1 MLRRCFREEKLLAH
15 CPATLIILQNSYKPS
30 EITLQIGNI
39 RLDEKLLALCGTNCG
54 LCSYYTKER
63 TPHCPGCNTQKGQ
76 PFWGSCKLY
85 ACAREH
91 EVEHCGL
98 CSEFPC
104 DLFIDQ
110 YDPEHGQ
117 RSAFTRAGL
126 LAYRRKAGTEKYIE
140 ITKKL
145 RDEEAET

>member
-1 MLRRCFREEKLLAH
+1 M
-15 CPATLIILQNSYKPS
+15 LQNSYKLK
-30 EITLQIGNI
+30 EITLRIGDI
-39 RLDEKLLALCGTNCG
+39 ELDEKLLAPCGTNCG

-76 PFWGSCKLY
+76 PFWGACKLY
-85 ACAREH
+85 ACARDH
-91 EVEHCGL
+91 QVEHCGL
-98 CSEFPC
+98 CGEFPC
-104 DLFIDQ
+104 DLFVDQ

-126 LAYRRKAGTEKYIE
+126 LAYRRKAGTQKYIE